1 MENCLFGSVSLTKNN
16 DIVKY
21 KYSGYGIGFDR
32 KGTFSLGNG
41 FGKNCIIFAVDTSS
55 SVHIDNNKKYILILG
70 EGLIQVLDGTILTA
84 EWKIQSN
91 VLHCKGAN
99 S

>member
-1 MENCLFGSVSLTKNN
+1 MKNCLFESVSLTKNN
-16 DIVKY
+16 NIFKY
-21 KYSGYGIGFDR
+21 KYSGNGIGFDR

-41 FGKNCIIFAVDTSS
+41 FGKNCTIFAVDTSS
-55 SVHIDNNKKYILILG
+55 SVHVDNNKKYILILG
-70 EGLIQVLDGTILTA
+70 EGLIQVLDGTTLTA

-91 VLHCKGAN
+91 LLHYKGAN